1 MQRPLPSFLRTR
13 WAEGTRAAALGCTL
27 LVLAGCAGNLPPAAP
42 QAAPW
47 PERLHTLLPA
57 DVLLLGEQHDAPDHQ
72 RLQREAVLWL
82 AARGQLAALVLEMA
96 ESGHSTQSLP
106 PGATEAQV
114 QAALQWNDAAWPW
127 KAYGPVVMAAVAAG
141 VPVLGGNLPRAQ
153 MRAAMQEPAWD
164 QHLPP
169 AALARQITAL
179 RDGHCGLLPESQLA
193 PMARIQI
200 ARDARMARTAQ
211 QALRPGQTVLLV
223 AGGGHVLRSIG
234 VPTHW
239 PDTLRSK
246 VALGRVQQAQSAIKT
261 EAPQAADTGAH
272 APADADAVIDT
283 PALPPRDACA
293 ELREQWRAAPRG
305 QR

>member
-1 MQRPLPSFLRTR
+1 M
-13 WAEGTRAAALGCTL
+13 ALGCAL
-27 LVLAGCAGNLPPAAP
+27 LVLAGCAGPQASGPVPPAAT

-47 PERLHTLLPA
+47 PERLHHLLPA

-82 AARGQLAALVLEMA
+82 AARGQLAALVMEMA

-106 PGATEAQV
+106 PGATEAQA

-164 QHLPP
+164 RHLPP
-169 AALARQITAL
+169 AALERQITAL

-200 ARDARMARTAQ
+200 ARDASMARTAQ
-211 QALRPGQTVLLV
+211 QALHPGQTVLLV
-223 AGGGHVLRSIG
+223 AGGGHVLRSLG

-239 PDTLRSK
+239 PENLRSK
-246 VALGRVQQAQSAIKT
+246 VALARVQQAPSAIKT
-261 EAPQAADTGAH
+261 EAPQAAGTGAH

>member
-27 LVLAGCAGNLPPAAP
+27 LVLAGC
-42 QAAPW
+42 
-47 PERLHTLLPA
+47 
-57 DVLLLGEQHDAPDHQ
+57 DHQ

-82 AARGQLAALVLEMA
+82 AARGQLAALVMEMA
-96 ESGHSTQSLP
+96 ESGHSTQSLLQ
-106 PGATEAQV
+106 GATEAQV

-223 AGGGHVLRSIG
+223 AGGGHVLRSLG

-239 PDTLRSK
+239 PENLRSK
-246 VALGRVQQAQSAIKT
+246 VALALVQQAPSAIKT
-261 EAPQAADTGAH
+261 EVSQAAGAGAH